1 MTDERA
7 NRVRWGFI
15 GAGDVTEV
23 KSGPAFRRVPGSSVS
38 VIMRRDAGK
47 ARDYAARHG
56 VPRWTTDARAVVE
69 ADDVDAVYVATPPS
83 SHAEYV
89 MLAAAAGKPVYV
101 EKPMARTA
109 AEGEA
114 MVAACRAAGVP
125 LYVAY
130 YRRALPRFERVR
142 DLIQGGSLGT
152 PTLARLTLTRVAP
165 AGETRTAWRWDRDV
179 AGAGLLLDLGSHA
192 LDLLDHWLGPI
203 SDAHGFLAT
212 RQPWARVPDQVV
224 GALRFASGVLGAAAW
239 DFAGSEQR
247 DELTVTLTGGEIRV
261 PVFDEG
267 PVRVRRGD
275 GTEAEHVIP
284 HPTHVQEP
292 LITRVVAD
300 LLGRGTGGDGCPSTG
315 ESALRTQRVMD
326 ALLGEGRLLGE
337 DPLDPLVGEGAL

>member
-1 MTDERA
+1 MPEDATPIEAVTYRPA
-7 NRVRWGFI
+7 EKVRWGFI

-23 KSGPAFRRVPGSSVS
+23 KSGPAFGRVPGSSVS
-38 VIMRRDAGK
+38 VVMRRDAEK

-89 MLAAAAGKPVYV
+89 RLAAEAGKPVYV

-109 AEGEA
+109 AEGEEMLA
-114 MVAACRAAGVP
+114 TCRAAGVP

-130 YRRALPRFERVR
+130 YRRALPRFEFVR

-152 PTLARLTLTRVAP
+152 PTMVSLALARVAP
-165 AGETRTAWRWDRDV
+165 VGEARSAWRWDREV

-192 LDLLDHWLGPI
+192 LDLLDHWLGPVAEARGW
-203 SDAHGFLAT
+203 SAT
-212 RQPWARVPDQVV
+212 RQPWSNVPDQVV
-224 GALRFASGVLGAAAW
+224 ASMRFASGVLGTAAW
-239 DFAGSEQR
+239 DFAAAEAR
-247 DELTVTLTGGEIRV
+247 DALTVTLTEGAIEV

-267 PVRVRRGD
+267 PVRIERGA
-275 GTEAEHVIP
+275 GGALERVIP
-284 HPTHVQEP
+284 HPPHVQEP
-292 LITRVVAD
+292 LIRTVVAD
-300 LLGRGTGGDGCPSTG
+300 ILGAAGACQSTG

-326 ALLGEGRLLGE
+326 ALLGGR
-337 DPLDPLVGEGAL
+337 